1 VSSVRFVRG
10 GFALIAGL
18 ALASIAVGFSS
29 CQSKQ
34 APASDSAT
42 ALTSGKPTTV
52 VLSKF
57 YSSLSYRNWL
67 SNVAAQPGSGVDS
80 LVFVEAYGLDSLA
93 LEAALL
99 SADGILL
106 TGGVDVHPG
115 RYNQAADTLRCGR
128 IDPWRDAVEAQ
139 LIDHVWA
146 NATPCLGVCRGLQ
159 ILNVHTGGSLH
170 PHLPDA
176 GFFGHRGGTTAYVPS
191 ETRDTTHT
199 VLVTHTIAPA
209 GVPFT
214 AGVTASV
221 ISHHHQGI
229 DRLAKG
235 WMAWAEA
242 PGGLIEGIRWA
253 DTTALPFVVGVQW
266 HPERSAPGPLSD
278 PLGRAFLSSATN

>member
-1 VSSVRFVRG
+1 VRG

-52 VLSKF
+52 VLSKL
-57 YSSLSYRNWL
+57 YSSHSYRNWL

-93 LEAALL
+93 LEAVLL
-99 SADGILL
+99 SADGIVL

-214 AGVTASV
+214 AGVTASI

-229 DRLAKG
+229 DRLATG
-235 WMAWAEA
+235 WAAWAEA